1 MIDIDEIE
9 ALAKAATPGPWQSS
23 QYDDLEDS
31 NGHDLLTS
39 SGGVSCFNRAGDA
52 DFVAAA
58 NPATILALIAEVRA
72 LREDKARLD
81 FYEANLNSDVDR
93 EGVYSVWLGRGWGDE
108 FTGNTFRQ
116 AIDAARAQK

>member
-72 LREDKARLD
+72 LRNLESAVRDHRAMYEGTSDEDNMSAL
-81 FYEANLNSDVDR
+81 SI
-93 EGVYSVWLGRGWGDE
+93 GD
-108 FTGNTFRQ
+108 
-116 AIDAARAQK
+116 AISQLDAARKEQA